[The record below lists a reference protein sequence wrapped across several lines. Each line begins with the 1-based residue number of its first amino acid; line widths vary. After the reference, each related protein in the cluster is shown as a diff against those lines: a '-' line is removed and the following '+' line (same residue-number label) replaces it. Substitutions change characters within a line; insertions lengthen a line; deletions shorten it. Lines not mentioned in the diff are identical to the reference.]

1 MLSEIFCDQYMDEG
15 VIRKPIK
22 LHRGLNIVVG
32 GADAS
37 NSIGKTTFL
46 LAIDFALGGKTY
58 ARKSSSMVRAIG
70 HHTLHFTHTFDG
82 VDYRFCRDT
91 AETKTVW
98 SCDDKRNRL
107 RSMSIEAYKDWLA
120 AKYGLG
126 ELGSSFRDL
135 QSPFFRVYGMKHDDV
150 DRPLMSST
158 SDKVSADLLR
168 LLKLYGR
175 YEEVAEIEEKRE
187 NLELDR
193 SAFRNADSRRFIRKA
208 QSAKEY
214 AKNERK
220 IKSLESQMKQMLERC
235 DKGVVEI
242 TTEKSGY
249 IATLTDQLIELRR
262 GRDSLAR
269 ALRAMERDLE
279 LISFSKTKNLERL
292 RTYFPGIDIR
302 PIAEIDAFHEENVR
316 NLKEMH
322 RNESADIKARIADLD
337 LQISRIEESIQ
348 QAGGIS
354 TLPRVA
360 MEEYADLNSLVE
372 QLVRANE
379 LYDRDKQ
386 FAEDAKEIKS
396 QRESIEQHHFR
407 EIESAINEELL
418 SLNRAAVGRG
428 IAAPKIE
435 IVDPDHYT
443 YEIPL
448 DDGTR
453 SRNRG
458 MFLFDIA
465 LLRQTPL
472 KFAIH
477 DSPGLKQVE
486 DGHTI
491 GMFNLYSQCEEQIF
505 VAIDKVDKY
514 TESGEV
520 PDVIKENTV
529 LELSRGHELFGIA
542 WNRDIESQA
551 EDIGSDE

>member
-1 MLSEIFCDQYMDEG
+1 
-15 VIRKPIK
+15 
-22 LHRGLNIVVG
+22 
-32 GADAS
+32 
-37 NSIGKTTFL
+37 
-46 LAIDFALGGKTY
+46 
-58 ARKSSSMVRAIG
+58 
-70 HHTLHFTHTFDG
+70 
-82 VDYRFCRDT
+82 
-91 AETKTVW
+91 
-98 SCDDKRNRL
+98 
-107 RSMSIEAYKDWLA
+107 
-120 AKYGLG
+120 
-126 ELGSSFRDL
+126 
-135 QSPFFRVYGMKHDDV
+135 
-150 DRPLMSST
+150 
-158 SDKVSADLLR
+158 
-168 LLKLYGR
+168 
-175 YEEVAEIEEKRE
+175 
-187 NLELDR
+187 
-193 SAFRNADSRRFIRKA
+193 
-208 QSAKEY
+208 
-214 AKNERK
+214 
-220 IKSLESQMKQMLERC
+220 
-235 DKGVVEI
+235 
-242 TTEKSGY
+242 
-249 IATLTDQLIELRR
+249 
-262 GRDSLAR
+262 
-269 ALRAMERDLE
+269 MERDLE

-448 DDGTR
+448 DDGTG